1 MISIKNGARVLYQWE
16 RGVALTVTSPCD
28 LVRVWREDDRAG
40 DELEPSWDGS
50 TGTVVIPDRLLTESG
65 YLHAA
70 RVDTTGNEE
79 RILET
84 ARFLVRSAQ
93 KPGNN
98 AATTKEIKEWE
109 TLKLQ
114 MAALERA
121 AREGDFDGKDG
132 DPGASAYDV
141 WLAAGNTGTEA
152 DFIES
157 LRGKPGK
164 DGKNYTLTEADEDE
178 IAQKAANKVTD
189 HIGEIT
195 PPEVHIGSGAPQHD
209 EPLWIDDTATGGDFA
224 AKKCGVLPQDFG
236 AKGDGV
242 TDDTAAIQAALDAS
256 SYVYIPDGV
265 YMVDAGGGSSQS
277 SAYESGLRVRS
288 GQRIELSEGAVLK
301 ALPNPNKFYNVVNM
315 NGVEDVRISGGKIL
329 GDNATHTGSGGD
341 GGYGLFIRASKN
353 ITVENMEIADC
364 WGDCIMISYRS
375 ESDGSGGYVGAQSEN
390 IVIDR
395 CVIHG
400 GRRQGISVCSG
411 IGVTIRDCEIYD
423 ITQMSPKAGIDVEP
437 DWVGAADDVVID
449 SCYIHD
455 TSGASII
462 VSGADLTNRVKVSD
476 CNLDSLNCVHGNE
489 IYVSGCN
496 IRSLTLRNRVHA
508 LVNNCQLNKITTCG
522 GSARVN
528 NCAFENGAETA
539 VVISTLDGYNNDQTI
554 VTERLSFNHCTFK
567 TNATATKFM
576 HLITTTSYPRHQE
589 KVIAF
594 SDCRIDLSA
603 GTVFCERL
611 PGEELRMD
619 GCEVVFRTG
628 ETKGFTINNNSSTR
642 LILRGCRFLCDSA
655 ITSMIMHTDAG
666 ISHYIDIAN
675 CEFPA
680 FTTLLKCDAGALG
693 TVRLIEND
701 MPNETIT
708 NGGSLDVFSTSQY
721 ANKGD
726 AETWEIEFED
736 GTTAVKK
743 VVLAP

>member
-1 MISIKNGARVLYQWE
+1 MISIKNGALVLYQWE

-70 RVDTTGNEE
+70 RVDTTDNEE

-98 AATTKEIKEWE
+98 ASTTKEIEEWE
-109 TLKLQ
+109 TLRLR

-121 AREGDFDGKDG
+121 AREGDFDGAPG
-132 DPGASAYDV
+132 APGASAYDV
-141 WLAAGNTGTEA
+141 WLAEGNTGTEA
-152 DFIES
+152 DFIAS
-157 LRGKPGK
+157 LRGK
-164 DGKNYTLTEADEDE
+164 DGNDYKLTETDKDE
-178 IAQKAANKVTD
+178 IAQKAAEEVTEN
-189 HIGEIT
+189 IGNIT

-224 AKKCGVLPQDFG
+224 VKKCGVLPQDFG

-288 GQRIELSEGAVLK
+288 GQRVELSEGAVLK
-301 ALPNPNKFYNVVNM
+301 ALPNPNKFYNIINA

-341 GGYGLFIRASKN
+341 GGYGVFIRASKN
-353 ITVENMEIADC
+353 ITVEGVEIADC
-364 WGDCIMISYRS
+364 WGDCIMVSYRS
-375 ESDGSGGYVGAQSEN
+375 ESDGSGGYVGVQSED
-390 IVIDR
+390 ILIDR
-395 CVIHG
+395 CCIHG
-400 GRRQGISVCSG
+400 GRRQGISVVSG

-423 ITQMSPKAGIDVEP
+423 ITQMAPKGGIDIEP
-437 DWVGAADDVVID
+437 DWVGAADDVIID
-449 SCYIHD
+449 GCYIRD

-476 CNLDSLNCVHGNE
+476 CNLDSVNCVHGNE
-489 IYVSGCN
+489 VYVSGCN

-508 LVNNCQLNKITTCG
+508 LVANCQLNKITTCG
-522 GSARVN
+522 GSAMVN
-528 NCAFENGAETA
+528 NTAFESGNET
-539 VVISTLDGYNNDQTI
+539 VVINSTLDAFSNDQTI
-554 VTERLSFNHCTFK
+554 ITERLSFNHCTFK
-567 TNATATKFM
+567 ANAAATNFM
-576 HLITTTSYPRHQE
+576 NLVKTTSYAYHQE

-594 SDCRIDLSA
+594 RDCKIDLSA
-603 GTVFCERL
+603 GAVFCERL
-611 PGEELRMD
+611 PGEELRLD
-619 GCEVVFRTG
+619 GCEVVFRAG
-628 ETKGFTINNNSSTR
+628 ETKGFIINNNASSR
-642 LILRGCRFLCDSA
+642 LILRGSRFTCA
-655 ITSMIMHTDAG
+655 TEITDMIVHKDAG
-666 ISHYIDIAN
+666 TSHYIDISG
-675 CEFPA
+675 CEFSA
-680 FTTLLKCDAGALG
+680 FGQLLKCDAGALG
-693 TVRLIEND
+693 TVRLIENN
-701 MPNETIT
+701 MTNETIT
-708 NGGSLDVFSTSQY
+708 NGGGLDVFSTSQY